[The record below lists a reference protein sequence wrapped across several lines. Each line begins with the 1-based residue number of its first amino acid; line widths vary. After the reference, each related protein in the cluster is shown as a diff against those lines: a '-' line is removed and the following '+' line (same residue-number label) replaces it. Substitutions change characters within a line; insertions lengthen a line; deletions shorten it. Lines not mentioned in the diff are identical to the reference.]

1 MDWPPNAV
9 SNSLSNKNP
18 NRGRQLLRT
27 ALASALKIAWQTR
40 FGLMRGHRRRAL
52 IGREARRRC
61 EQLGPAFIKLGQLA
75 SVRPDVFAPETIFEL
90 EQLQDRVAAV
100 PVSRIRAEIQRELGA
115 EVDHWFDG
123 FEDTAIAAGSVAQ
136 VHRAKLKRAYRPVTG
151 PELAAGTPI
160 AIKVLRPGIETQ
172 IAADLAIAR
181 RWALRVERWRK
192 LSRWRPAALMDE
204 FSEMLERELDLR
216 NEGRIAD
223 RFGHDFANDP
233 YVIVPRVVW
242 RHTTR
247 RVLVSEYVEGWRL
260 SEIGAAERAGI
271 DARTLAAH
279 GAEVFMRQVLVLGYF
294 HADLHPA
301 NLFLTP
307 QGQLCFLDFGIV
319 GRTSP
324 DQREA
329 IAQVLIGLVY
339 GDADR
344 ALRYSRELGLVVP
357 EDKEPA
363 VRCRMQGLI
372 QAHLLDPPR
381 ADVRSFALGFLSLL
395 ADQRIAI
402 PAGYGLLVKALVTV
416 EGVSHAIYPDL
427 DLMESAKPFATRLI
441 AEQLLRLER
450 LRRRWP
456 AVRQQLVQAL
466 LS

>member
-9 SNSLSNKNP
+9 SNSLSNKSP
-18 NRGRQLLRT
+18 NRGRQLLWA
-27 ALASALKIAWQTR
+27 ALASVLKIAWQTR
-40 FGLMRGHRRRAL
+40 LGLMRGQRRRAL
-52 IGREARRRC
+52 IAREARWRC

-100 PVSRIRAEIQRELGA
+100 PASLIRTEIRRELGVD
-115 EVDHWFDG
+115 VDHLFDD
-123 FEDTAIAAGSVAQ
+123 FDDQPIAAGSVAQ

-160 AIKVLRPGIETQ
+160 AVKVLRPGIEAL

-181 RWALRVERWRK
+181 RWAGRLDTWRR

-204 FSEMLERELDLR
+204 FGQMLERELDLR

-223 RFGHDFANDP
+223 RFGHDFADDRF
-233 YVIVPRVVW
+233 VIVPRVVW

-260 SEIGAAERAGI
+260 SEIGEAERAGI

-279 GAEVFMRQVLVLGYF
+279 GSEVFMRQVLVLGYF
-294 HADLHPA
+294 HSDLHPA
-301 NLFLTP
+301 NLFLTS

-324 DQREA
+324 AQREA

-344 ALRYSRELGLVVP
+344 ALRYSRELGLEVP
-357 EDKEPA
+357 VEKEPA
-363 VRCRMQGLI
+363 VRRAMQGLI
-372 QAHLLDPPR
+372 KTHLLDPPR
-381 ADVRSFALGFLSLL
+381 ADVRGFALGFLSML
-395 ADQRIAI
+395 ADQRITI

-441 AEQLLRLER
+441 AAQLMGRDR
-450 LRRRWP
+450 LRRRLP
-456 AVRQQLVQAL
+456 EAGRRALEAL
-466 LS
+466 LA